1 MQSAFGHFLGIAP
14 PRREQPRKRTLSRE
28 EILMSQIVKCEICGR
43 LDNQRYLQSHMRR
56 SHGQRRDGASPVSSE
71 SEAIQQILSLAERL
85 SDEGRKRLLER
96 LSAVT
101 EKDS

>member
-1 MQSAFGHFLGIAP
+1 
-14 PRREQPRKRTLSRE
+14 
-28 EILMSQIVKCEICGR
+28 MSQIVKCEICGHVY
-43 LDNQRYLQSHMRR
+43 NKRYLQIHLRR
-56 SHGQRRDGASPVSSE
+56 AHGQPRGAASHVSSE

>member
-1 MQSAFGHFLGIAP
+1 
-14 PRREQPRKRTLSRE
+14 
-28 EILMSQIVKCEICGR
+28 
-43 LDNQRYLQSHMRR
+43 MRR

-71 SEAIQQILSLAERL
+71 SEAIQQIVSLAERL